1 MVSALVLAV
10 VYLVWAPPSADLA
23 AQAFR
28 AHLFAE
34 HGFEV
39 WSNAWYSGFHL
50 PGYSLLFGPL
60 AALVGVRL
68 AGALS
73 VVAAAWCFE
82 RLVRGRYGERARLAA
97 WLFGAGAA
105 SNLFTGRLTFAL
117 GLALAVG
124 ALLALDRGRERPAAA
139 LAALSA
145 LGSPVAGLFVA
156 FAGGVLFVT
165 GHRRRG
171 LVLAA
176 PAAAA
181 IAVAAFGFPTGGYEP
196 FVANTFTL
204 IVPGCLL
211 VFLVLPGE
219 ERALRVGAVLY
230 LAMCLALFAIDTP
243 VGGNATRLGSL
254 AAAPLVA
261 LAWGRRPA
269 LLVLAALVPLVY
281 WQWVA
286 PVRDLTD
293 AVGEPSVERSYYEP
307 LLAEL
312 DRRAG
317 ANPEPF
323 RVHVT
328 PTRNRWEANYVARR
342 YPLARG
348 WLRQA
353 EADDFELFQ
362 DGNLTPEA
370 YRGWLAERAVRFVA
384 VPTRAEPDYLARD
397 EIALLR
403 AGVPGVELAWEAE
416 GWELYEVAEPAPL
429 AEPPARVTELG
440 DDWFELTGPPGEH
453 AVRISPSPYWRVEA
467 GAGCVRAD
475 GERLVVELERGPLR
489 ARADFSLGGLWRA
502 FTRREAR
509 SCRS

>member
-1 MVSALVLAV
+1 MVPALVLAV

-28 AHLFAE
+28 THLFEE

-39 WSNAWYSGFHL
+39 WSNAWYGGIHL
-50 PGYSLLFGPL
+50 PGYSLVFTPL
-60 AALVGVRL
+60 AALVGERVV
-68 AGALS
+68 GALA

-82 RLVRGRYGERARLAA
+82 RIVRPRYGERARLAA

-105 SNLFTGRLTFAL
+105 TNLFTGRLTFAV
-117 GLALAVG
+117 GLALAMA
-124 ALLALDRGRERPAAA
+124 ALLALDRRREAPAVV
-139 LAALSA
+139 LAGLSSF
-145 LGSPVAGLFVA
+145 GSPVAGLFVA
-156 FAGGVLFVT
+156 FAGGTLFLT
-165 GHRRRG
+165 GHRRQG
-171 LVLAA
+171 LVLAV
-176 PAAAA
+176 PAALT
-181 IAVAAFGFPTGGYEP
+181 IGIAAFAFPTGGMEP

-204 IVPGCLL
+204 IVPCSLL
-211 VFLVLPGE
+211 VFALLPRE
-219 ERALRVGAVLY
+219 ERTLRVGALLY
-230 LAMCLALFAIDTP
+230 LGMCVALFVIDTP
-243 VGGNATRLGSL
+243 VGGNATRLGAL

-269 LLVLAALVPLVY
+269 VLVVAALALTLY

-293 AVGEPSVERSYYEP
+293 AVGEPAVEAAYYDP

-317 ANPEPF
+317 EEPF
-323 RVHVT
+323 RVHV
-328 PTRNRWEANYVARR
+328 PATRNRWEANYVARS

-362 DGNLTPEA
+362 DDNLTPGA
-370 YRGWLAERAVRFVA
+370 YRDWLAERAVRFIA
-384 VPTRAEPDYLARD
+384 VPTDAEPDYLAED
-397 EIALLR
+397 EIELLR
-403 AGVPGVELAWEAE
+403 AGVPGIDRVWSAD
-416 GWELYEVAEPAPL
+416 GWELYEVADPTPL

-440 DDWFELTGPPGEH
+440 EDSFELAGPPGEYS
-453 AVRISPSPYWRVEA
+453 VRITPSPYWGVTE

-475 GERLVVELERGPLR
+475 GDWLVVELKRGPLR
-489 ARADFSLGGLWRA
+489 AQADFSLDGMWRA
-502 FTRREAR
+502 LTRREPRAC
-509 SCRS
+509 SP